1 MKAFLKKYKWPL
13 LLLTADVLVV
23 IGCIVGR
30 WLSGRMLESDTVCLF
45 LLLGGK
51 CLTCGGTHFVRSLL
65 TGQIVE
71 AFHHNEFLFITTAY
85 LALSLL
91 LAHPAVLLKAKWAQK
106 LLRWMYSIPS
116 LILFL
121 TGMTVFAV
129 VRNLPLIARVVEF
142 LTDRVF

>member
-13 LLLTADVLVV
+13 LLLAADVLVV

-116 LILFL
+116 LILFFVWMVL
-121 TGMTVFAV
+121 FVFL
-129 VRNLPLIARVVEF
+129 RNLTPIRLLID
-142 LTDRVF
+142 LLLP

>member
-13 LLLTADVLVV
+13 LLLAADVLVV

-116 LILFL
+116 LILFFV
-121 TGMTVFAV
+121 GMVLFVFL
-129 VRNLPLIARVVEF
+129 RNLTPIRLLID
-142 LTDRVF
+142 LLLP

>member
-13 LLLTADVLVV
+13 LLLATDVLVV

-65 TGQIVE
+65 TGQLVE

-116 LILFL
+116 LILFFV
-121 TGMTVFAV
+121 GMVLFVFL
-129 VRNLPLIARVVEF
+129 RNLTPIRLLID
-142 LTDRVF
+142 LLLP

>member
-1 MKAFLKKYKWPL
+1 MKAFLKKYQWPL
-13 LLLTADVLVV
+13 VLIAGDILLI
-23 IGCIVGR
+23 IGGFLCR

-51 CLTCGGTHFVRSLL
+51 CITCGGTHFVRSLL

-129 VRNLPLIARVVEF
+129 VRNLPLIVRVTEMLLQYLF
-142 LTDRVF
+142 